1 MVYTNGYLKKPLLV
15 FRIENGYALRTY
27 SDLKN

>member
-15 FRIENGYALRTY
+15 FRIENGNALRTY
-27 SDLKN
+27 FDFKN